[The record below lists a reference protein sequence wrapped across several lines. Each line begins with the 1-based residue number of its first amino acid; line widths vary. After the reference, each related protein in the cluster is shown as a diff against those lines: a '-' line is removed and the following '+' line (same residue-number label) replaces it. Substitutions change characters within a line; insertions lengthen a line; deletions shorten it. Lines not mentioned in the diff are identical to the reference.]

1 MLPAAALACS
11 AVYQMRLEA
20 STKAPKMRQLSHSPS
35 ASTASPLKK
44 ITKIVGRLYL
54 QGKGFTA
61 HGRA

>member
-35 ASTASPLKK
+35 ASTASPLK
-44 ITKIVGRLYL
+44 
-54 QGKGFTA
+54 
-61 HGRA
+61 